1 MDGSILR
8 FDDIRLGQPV
18 PLTDRH
24 GATAPIGDRIC
35 EMVRQ
40 WSGAPTASLV
50 SIREE
55 RAAMVAANDIAASV
69 VGRHLGGS
77 NRADVEVLM
86 QVDDVVRARAVV
98 RVTLA

>member
-8 FDDIRLGQPV
+8 FADIRLGQPV
-18 PLTDRH
+18 PLTDRD
-24 GATAPIGDRIC
+24 GATAPIGERIC

-40 WSGAPTASLV
+40 WSGAASASLV

-55 RAAMVAANDIAASV
+55 CEPALSRDIAASV

-77 NRADVEVLM
+77 NRADVEVL
-86 QVDDVVRARAVV
+86 VPVGDAARARAVV

>member
-1 MDGSILR
+1 MDGSTLR
-8 FDDIRLGQPV
+8 FADVRLGQPV
-18 PLTDRH
+18 PLTAAD
-24 GATAPIGDRIC
+24 GAAAPIADRIC
-35 EMVRQ
+35 EMVRR
-40 WSGAPTASLV
+40 WSGAASASLV

-55 RAAMVAANDIAASV
+55 EGVPMAGEIAASV

-86 QVDDVVRARAVV
+86 RLGEAARARAVV